1 MERRAYSLRMK
12 EFIRYCVEL
21 LEALGPVR
29 VKPMFGA
36 HGLYV
41 DEIFMA
47 LIGSDE
53 QLYLKVD
60 EQSRP
65 RFEAA
70 GCEPFRFVEKS
81 GEVMTMSY
89 YKPPEEAME
98 SPALMRPWAR
108 LAMEAAL
115 RKRNA
120 KPARKPAAKKASK
133 PA

>member
-1 MERRAYSLRMK
+1 MT

-29 VKPMFGA
+29 VIRMFGA
-36 HGLYV
+36 HGVYV
-41 DEIFMA
+41 DGIFLA
-47 LIGSDE
+47 VIGSDE

-70 GCEPFRFVEKS
+70 SCEPFRFVEKS
-81 GEVMTMSY
+81 GEVMVMSY

-98 SPALMRPWAR
+98 SPALMLPWAR
-108 LAMEAAL
+108 LAMEAGL

-120 KPARKPAAKKASK
+120 KPVRKPAAKKASK
-133 PA
+133 PG